1 MDVVV
6 VIAHPDD
13 DVIGCGGTLARLVSE
28 GHRVR
33 VLLSLRRSD
42 PRGVAFWDTIVEN
55 FHAAAATIGFEPV
68 LATPLIEERDA
79 DHDVRRLHD
88 AVLPH
93 VERADTVLTHWPG
106 DVHQVHRSV
115 ARAVEIATRPF
126 RLRRNVYSF
135 EVPTSTDQAFQQ
147 TFTPQTYVTLEERF
161 AERKVA
167 AMGCYE
173 TESAPG
179 RTPEDLRRRMQVR
192 GAEIG
197 VAYAEAFAVQHQFL

>member
-1 MDVVV
+1 MKVVV

-13 DVIGCGGTLARLVSE
+13 DVLGCGGTLARLVSE
-28 GHRVR
+28 GHSVR

-42 PRGVAFWDTIVEN
+42 PRGVAFWETIVEN
-55 FHAAAATIGFEPV
+55 FHSAAAIIGFEPV
-68 LATPLIEERDA
+68 MAVPLLEERDA
-79 DHDVRRLHD
+79 DHDVRLLHD
-88 AVLPH
+88 VVLPH
-93 VERADTVLTHWPG
+93 VEWADTVFTHWPG

-126 RLRRNVYSF
+126 RRRRNVYSF
-135 EVPTSTDQAFQQ
+135 EVPTSTDQSFLPG
-147 TFTPQTYVTLEERF
+147 FTPQMYVVLEEQF
-161 AERKVA
+161 AELKVE

-179 RTPEDLRRRMQVR
+179 RSPEDLRRKLQSR

-197 VAYAEAFAVQHQFL
+197 VAYAEAFAVQRQFM